1 MQQRQIT
8 AAQFASKTHAG
19 AQLPVKSAPIA
30 LDAAT
35 LKLVAGGA
43 QTSGPYGGWSSVA
56 PSGPYGGW
64 SSVAP
69 SGPYGGW

>member
-1 MQQRQIT
+1 MQQRQSPVSQF
-8 AAQFASKTHAG
+8 AAQTLATASPIKG
-19 AQLPVKSAPIA
+19 APIA

-43 QTSGPYGGWSSVA
+43 Q

-64 SSVAP
+64 SSSVVIT
-69 SGPYGGW
+69 GPYGGW